1 VRQEIAVVTKF
12 FLVSLAALAC
22 VTAVLAQ
29 EKALSNPPKEK
40 SPPAEVTRSGPGQG
54 TAKRT
59 TTISG
64 KVTDVDVDN
73 RLITIATPKGDEL
86 TMKVGPSVKRLNAV
100 SRGDTIT
107 VKYEQGLLLE
117 YRPEGAAPAE
127 NSSVSST
134 STTSHEAV
142 PSGSKTTQ
150 IAATVKVAK
159 VDEKSR
165 LVTLQTEKGRTF
177 QLKAGPHIDL
187 SKITVGQ
194 TYSGVY
200 TETVAV
206 SVEKPGAAKAAPVP
220 TK

>member
-1 VRQEIAVVTKF
+1 MSKL
-12 FLVSLAALAC
+12 FLVLLGALAC
-22 VTAVLAQ
+22 TTAVLAQ
-29 EKALSNPPKEK
+29 EKAVSNPPKEK

-100 SRGDTIT
+100 SRGDTII

-127 NSSVSST
+127 NSSISSS

-150 IAATVKVAK
+150 VAATVKVVK
-159 VDEKSR
+159 VDAKSR
-165 LVTLQTEKGRTF
+165 VVTLQTEKGKTF
-177 QLKAGPHIDL
+177 QVKAGPNIDI

-194 TYSGVY
+194 KYSGVY

-206 SVEKPGAAKAAPVP
+206 SVEKPGTAKAAPAP

>member
-1 VRQEIAVVTKF
+1 VSKL
-12 FLVSLAALAC
+12 FLVLLGALAC
-22 VTAVLAQ
+22 TTAVLAQ
-29 EKALSNPPKEK
+29 EKAVSNPPKEK

-100 SRGDTIT
+100 SRGDTII

-127 NSSVSST
+127 NSSISST

-165 LVTLQTEKGRTF
+165 LVTLQTEKGKTF

-206 SVEKPGAAKAAPVP
+206 SVQKPGAAKAVPAP